1 MRMSDSMDKREFDG
15 GNPQQDAPRRVQKKR
30 IWTRRRLLR
39 LGIVAAVLL
48 AVVAVS
54 LLWQRGTF
62 DGLRRSVIYARAEKD
77 ENGCAQLYQ
86 YAADREYRFVS
97 LSGSLAAASN
107 SRILLMGEDGQVRY
121 SESILFTN
129 CTVTGNG
136 KWAAVYDVGGKE
148 IYVLD
153 TQGEVYR
160 LTLDG
165 DILAAA
171 LNPGGYLAVTV
182 NTSGYKASVEVYDP
196 KGEKVFAFHS
206 GDQFLMTA
214 AVSADSRQMA
224 AVTMGQEDGSFVSS
238 LALYRLGREERYAE
252 CLLPENALVYDL
264 GAVGGSYCA
273 VTETGLRFVTTGGKL
288 AGSYSYDGGYLHRC
302 SLGGDGYAALLLG
315 RYKSGSQGR
324 LVTVDSQGRE
334 LASLDIDEEVMSLS
348 AAGKYV
354 AVLYQD
360 HLTIY
365 DKDLQEYA
373 VLKDVSAAGTVL
385 MRSDGSAVLTGASAA
400 SLYLP

>member
-15 GNPQQDAPRRVQKKR
+15 GNPQQDAPRRVEKKK
-30 IWTRRRLLR
+30 IWTRRRLLW

-136 KWAAVYDVGGKE
+136 KWAAIYDVGGKE

-153 TQGEVYR
+153 AQGEVYR

-171 LNPGGYLAVTV
+171 LNPGG
-182 NTSGYKASVEVYDP
+182 
-196 KGEKVFAFHS
+196 
-206 GDQFLMTA
+206 
-214 AVSADSRQMA
+214 
-224 AVTMGQEDGSFVSS
+224 
-238 LALYRLGREERYAE
+238 
-252 CLLPENALVYDL
+252 
-264 GAVGGSYCA
+264 
-273 VTETGLRFVTTGGKL
+273 
-288 AGSYSYDGGYLHRC
+288 
-302 SLGGDGYAALLLG
+302 
-315 RYKSGSQGR
+315 
-324 LVTVDSQGRE
+324 
-334 LASLDIDEEVMSLS
+334 
-348 AAGKYV
+348 
-354 AVLYQD
+354 
-360 HLTIY
+360 
-365 DKDLQEYA
+365 
-373 VLKDVSAAGTVL
+373 
-385 MRSDGSAVLTGASAA
+385 
-400 SLYLP
+400 

>member
-1 MRMSDSMDKREFDG
+1 MRMSGSMDKREFVG
-15 GNPQQDAPRRVQKKR
+15 GNPQQDAPRRVEKKK
-30 IWTRRRLLR
+30 IWTRRRLLW

-136 KWAAVYDVGGKE
+136 KWAAIYDVGGKE

-153 TQGEVYR
+153 AQGEVYR

-165 DILAAA
+165 NILAAA

-224 AVTMGQEDGSFVSS
+224 AVTMD
-238 LALYRLGREERYAE
+238 RR
-252 CLLPENALVYDL
+252 
-264 GAVGGSYCA
+264 
-273 VTETGLRFVTTGGKL
+273 T
-288 AGSYSYDGGYLHRC
+288 
-302 SLGGDGYAALLLG
+302 AAL
-315 RYKSGSQGR
+315 
-324 LVTVDSQGRE
+324 
-334 LASLDIDEEVMSLS
+334 
-348 AAGKYV
+348 
-354 AVLYQD
+354 
-360 HLTIY
+360 
-365 DKDLQEYA
+365 
-373 VLKDVSAAGTVL
+373 
-385 MRSDGSAVLTGASAA
+385 SAVWLCTGWAGRSVTQNVFYRRMPWYTIWAQWAA
-400 SLYLP
+400 ATAP

>member
-15 GNPQQDAPRRVQKKR
+15 GNPQQDAPRRVEKKK
-30 IWTRRRLLR
+30 IWTRRRLLW

-153 TQGEVYR
+153 AQGEVYR

-171 LNPGGYLAVTV
+171 LNPGGYLAVMV

-214 AVSADSRQMA
+214 AVSADSHQMA
-224 AVTMGQEDGSFVSS
+224 AVTMGQENGSFVSS
-238 LALYRLGREERYAE
+238 LGSVPAGPGGALRRMSSAGE
-252 CLLPENALVYDL
+252 CR
-264 GAVGGSYCA
+264 G
-273 VTETGLRFVTTGGKL
+273 
-288 AGSYSYDGGYLHRC
+288 
-302 SLGGDGYAALLLG
+302 
-315 RYKSGSQGR
+315 
-324 LVTVDSQGRE
+324 
-334 LASLDIDEEVMSLS
+334 I
-348 AAGKYV
+348 
-354 AVLYQD
+354 
-360 HLTIY
+360 
-365 DKDLQEYA
+365 
-373 VLKDVSAAGTVL
+373 
-385 MRSDGSAVLTGASAA
+385 
-400 SLYLP
+400 

>member
-1 MRMSDSMDKREFDG
+1 M
-15 GNPQQDAPRRVQKKR
+15 
-30 IWTRRRLLR
+30 
-39 LGIVAAVLL
+39 
-48 AVVAVS
+48 AVS

-224 AVTMGQEDGSFVSS
+224 AVTMGQENGSFVSS

-252 CLLPENALVYDL
+252 CLLPENAVVYDL
-264 GAVGGSYCA
+264 GTVGGSYCA
-273 VTETGLRFVTTGGKL
+273 VMETGLQFVTTGGKL

>member
-15 GNPQQDAPRRVQKKR
+15 GNPQQDAPRRVEKKKR
-30 IWTRRRLLR
+30 WTRRRLLW

-54 LLWQRGTF
+54 LLWQQGTF

-252 CLLPENALVYDL
+252 CLLPENAVVYDL
-264 GAVGGSYCA
+264 GTVGGSYCA
-273 VTETGLRFVTTGGKL
+273 VTETGLQLVTTGGKL

-302 SLGGDGYAALLLG
+302 SLGGDGYVALRRKEGLF
-315 RYKSGSQGR
+315 
-324 LVTVDSQGRE
+324 
-334 LASLDIDEEVMSLS
+334 
-348 AAGKYV
+348 
-354 AVLYQD
+354 
-360 HLTIY
+360 Y
-365 DKDLQEYA
+365 DKNRHCIGL
-373 VLKDVSAAGTVL
+373 SGC
-385 MRSDGSAVLTGASAA
+385 R
-400 SLYLP
+400 

>member
-15 GNPQQDAPRRVQKKR
+15 GNPQQDAPRRVEKKK
-30 IWTRRRLLR
+30 IWTRRRLLW

-153 TQGEVYR
+153 AQGEVYR

-171 LNPGGYLAVTV
+171 LNPGGYLAVMV

-214 AVSADSRQMA
+214 AVSADSHQMA
-224 AVTMGQEDGSFVSS
+224 AVTMGQENGSFVSS

-252 CLLPENALVYDL
+252 CLLPENAVVYDL
-264 GAVGGSYCA
+264 GTVGGSYCA
-273 VTETGLRFVTTGGKL
+273 VTETGLRPSAF
-288 AGSYSYDGGYLHRC
+288 
-302 SLGGDGYAALLLG
+302 
-315 RYKSGSQGR
+315 
-324 LVTVDSQGRE
+324 DS
-334 LASLDIDEEVMSLS
+334 
-348 AAGKYV
+348 
-354 AVLYQD
+354 
-360 HLTIY
+360 
-365 DKDLQEYA
+365 
-373 VLKDVSAAGTVL
+373 
-385 MRSDGSAVLTGASAA
+385 
-400 SLYLP
+400 

>member
-1 MRMSDSMDKREFDG
+1 MGAIPSRTLPG
-15 GNPQQDAPRRVQKKR
+15 GWRKKK
-30 IWTRRRLLR
+30 IWTRRRLLW

-62 DGLRRSVIYARAEKD
+62 DGLRRRVIYARTEKD

-121 SESILFTN
+121 SESILFTD
-129 CTVTGNG
+129 CAVTGNG

-153 TQGEVYR
+153 AQGEVYR

-182 NTSGYKASVEVYDP
+182 NTSGYKARWRY
-196 KGEKVFAFHS
+196 
-206 GDQFLMTA
+206 MTP
-214 AVSADSRQMA
+214 R
-224 AVTMGQEDGSFVSS
+224 
-238 LALYRLGREERYAE
+238 GRR
-252 CLLPENALVYDL
+252 
-264 GAVGGSYCA
+264 
-273 VTETGLRFVTTGGKL
+273 
-288 AGSYSYDGGYLHRC
+288 
-302 SLGGDGYAALLLG
+302 
-315 RYKSGSQGR
+315 
-324 LVTVDSQGRE
+324 
-334 LASLDIDEEVMSLS
+334 
-348 AAGKYV
+348 
-354 AVLYQD
+354 
-360 HLTIY
+360 
-365 DKDLQEYA
+365 
-373 VLKDVSAAGTVL
+373 
-385 MRSDGSAVLTGASAA
+385 
-400 SLYLP
+400 YLPSTPGISFL